1 MYIVLFYDTLC
12 VDRLS
17 LWICVLLSL
26 SCILYFSGIV
36 LYYLDCDVALYF
48 HTLILYISLVILSMC
63 IVMLCTSLT
72 DWWFILHRSFCLCVL
87 WCYVLLSQ
95 IDGLYYTGH
104 FVYVY
109 CDVMYFSH
117 RLMVYISLVIL
128 SMCIV
133 MLCTSLTD
141 WWFIFH
147 RSFCLCGWCCIVLSS
162 LYSIFFF
169 FYIQEMVLGT
179 SLSEWWFM
187 LHWCCVCYQRSI
199 LMYCLLYLLSYQ
211 YHLRL

>member
-95 IDGLYYTGH
+95 IDGLYFTGH

-117 RLMVYISLVIL
+117 RLMVYISQVIL
-128 SMCIV
+128 SM
-133 MLCTSLTD
+133 
-141 WWFIFH
+141 W
-147 RSFCLCGWCCIVLSS
+147 
-162 LYSIFFF
+162 
-169 FYIQEMVLGT
+169 MVLYCTEFPLFNIFLLLYPGNGVRYF
-179 SLSEWWFM
+179 SLWMMVYAS
-187 LHWCCVCYQRSI
+187 LV
-199 LMYCLLYLLSYQ
+199 LCLLSTFYFNVLPPLPVILPISFTFIEM
-211 YHLRL
+211 

>member
-72 DWWFILHRSFCLCVL
+72 DWWFI
-87 WCYVLLSQ
+87 
-95 IDGLYYTGH
+95 
-104 FVYVY
+104 
-109 CDVMYFSH
+109 
-117 RLMVYISLVIL
+117 
-128 SMCIV
+128 
-133 MLCTSLTD
+133 
-141 WWFIFH
+141 FH
-147 RSFCLCGWCCIVLSS
+147 RSFCLCGLCCIVLSS
-162 LYSIFFF
+162 LYSIFVF

-211 YHLRL
+211 YYLRL